1 MALTQQERDRKK
13 RLAEQQLANAPRDAQ
28 GNILGKNQAGRTI
41 AVVQGTRN
49 ATDTADLTTTK
60 LAKDQPKTSAS
71 GVQVGEKRDV
81 PGAISADQ
89 MTPTSYEEI
98 GAIQQEQDYQGTKD
112 VADALGL
119 AENAPSD
126 LEAYIKAQV
135 NAKKAQDKSQQLAL
149 EGQRMDLRSQ
159 AGAVTSQAEAAQ
171 AMAASGL
178 NGPQTNDALQQGYAD
193 AARRQ
198 MSRLKLDDKQLA
210 LFDTQLKQ
218 AQLEGNLQLA
228 QDIQANKDA
237 YINDAMANDLTILKE
252 AGLDVAEN
260 APEAFDKDLTTLI
273 NDGYLYKLDS
283 LGVPTRVVDS
293 TGAPVVT
300 AKEEKASTLD
310 FTPPKQ
316 DVFGNIVSP
325 GYLFDK
331 STGKLQIIDTQ
342 TGEYSDYSSGA
353 AAQNTS
359 QVFSNF
365 DSYVSQTGS
374 GQVIAGSPFHK
385 GLEMDIDGEVGD
397 PVLSFTTGTV
407 ESVENTC
414 VPGDKSCGGGFGN
427 NVVIRMSDGS
437 SVRYAHLNS
446 VNFNPGDSIYSGNL
460 IGEMG
465 NTGQVIPMGT
475 GDGSHLHIEAR
486 DVSGNL
492 LELSSLDAGSTL
504 TFKAG
509 EDLNSLRA
517 EAFASGYITDAEVMG
532 YINAKRYGITPPN
545 KTEVEMDDKQFTKA
559 NTLRD
564 EFNDLPTVKDFK
576 TIRDS
581 AQTVRSLIDMGT
593 SGAGDVGIIYS
604 FMKALDP
611 TSVVREAEYD
621 TGQYK
626 GGNIFAGAFAGFKG
640 LFNEQGGFVSDSA
653 KQNFMAAL
661 TSLYEVKQ
669 KAFQSELDRYNG
681 LSDQSDVDPT
691 FVTYD
696 YSDGILD
703 VLSPDVTPSFNLTD
717 VATGDIAAG
726 AITQEEIN
734 QLYST
739 PEGKQA
745 LIDAGYI
752 TQ

>member
-89 MTPTSYEEI
+89 MTPTSYEQI

-283 LGVPTRVVDS
+283 LGVPTRVLDS

-316 DVFGNIVSP
+316 DVFGNMVSP

-342 TGEYSDYSSGA
+342 TGAYSDYSTGVQ
-353 AAQNTS
+353 AQNAS

-374 GQVIAGSPFHK
+374 GQVIAGSPYHK

-397 PVLSFTTGTV
+397 PILSFTTGTV

-437 SVRYAHLNS
+437 SARYAHLNS
-446 VNFNPGDSIYSGNL
+446 VNFNVGDPIYSGNL

-486 DVSGNL
+486 DASGNL
-492 LELSSLDAGSTL
+492 VALDSLDASDTL
-504 TFKAG
+504 SMRGFDINAIK
-509 EDLNSLRA
+509 A
-517 EAFASGYITDAEVMG
+517 EAYAKGYVSDAEVLG
-532 YINAKRYGITPPN
+532 YINATKYGYDLPDRN
-545 KTEVEMDDKQFTKA
+545 QVDMDDKTFSDA

-564 EFNDLPTVKDFK
+564 EFANKQVVKDFV
-576 TIRDS
+576 TIRDN
-581 AQTVRSLIDMGT
+581 AAMVKNIVDLGIG
-593 SGAGDVGIIYS
+593 GAGDLAIIYS
-604 FMKALDP
+604 FMRTLDP
-611 TSVVREAEYD
+611 TSVIKQDEFDKGAY
-621 TGQYK
+621 Y
-626 GGNIFAGAFAGFKG
+626 GGNFFEGAFEKFDGFFKA
-640 LFNEQGGFVSDSA
+640 EGGFVSDSA
-653 KQNFMAAL
+653 KKEFIKTLASL
-661 TSLYEVKQ
+661 VDTRSTSFKEEY
-669 KAFQSELDRYNG
+669 DRYVDLSNG
-681 LSDQSDVDPT
+681 FGIDPS
-691 FVTYD
+691 FVVYD
-696 YSDGILD
+696 YSEGTTNVFDP
-703 VLSPDVTPSFNLTD
+703 VVSPSFNLTD
-717 VATGDIAAG
+717 VANGDIAAG